1 MKHGFGGIDNM
12 RATKRKRLLARQ
24 IIEPPVGTDLVDLAG
39 RARYVGSP
47 EHKSGPSFAGQ
58 PKPRGD
64 ASLCD
69 RGLNKAQPRVTKWL
83 REALRKGVVGAP
95 WEGDFP
101 RYVWHREGDIVFEG
115 RLTNREAGEYKGYPL
130 LNDEWP
136 EGLAR
141 PGKS

>member
-1 MKHGFGGIDNM
+1 M
-12 RATKRKRLLARQ
+12 
-24 IIEPPVGTDLVDLAG
+24 ELAG

-47 EHKSGPSFAGQ
+47 EHKSGPSFAGP

-69 RGLNKAQPRVTKWL
+69 RSLNQAQPRVTSWL
-83 REALRKGVVGAP
+83 RRALRQGTVGAP

-101 RYVWHREGDIVFEG
+101 RYVWHREGEVVFEG

-130 LNDEWP
+130 LQDEWP
-136 EGLAR
+136 EGLER
-141 PGKS
+141 PEKP